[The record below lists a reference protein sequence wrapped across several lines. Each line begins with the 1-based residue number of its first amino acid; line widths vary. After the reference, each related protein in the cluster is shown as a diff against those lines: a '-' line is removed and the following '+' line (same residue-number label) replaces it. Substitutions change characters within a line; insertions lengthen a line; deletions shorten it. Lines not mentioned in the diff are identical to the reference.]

1 MMLMR
6 MMIMMMI
13 MMIIL
18 ILIMIIIK
26 INMMMMMMMIMMIMM
41 MMILIM
47 TMMMLIMIMIM
58 IVVVIMTIMMVVMMM
73 IIIMMTLRK
82 QIPTAKM
89 DPAINE
95 TLSEGSEH
103 VPQISTEFDV
113 VFIYLSVVFK
123 MVLNPVLGVAGIC
136 INVINMVV
144 FYRMGLSDGVTQN
157 FFILA
162 LSDGLFAMTAVA
174 NSMGYLFRVAV
185 RKLVGYNNPLEL
197 AAQII
202 YQGTFY
208 CSPFAQ
214 NVSLITTVVI
224 AVVRYCSVAMPLQV
238 KQILPAKRQLA
249 AILFLSGIATSISVY
264 VLAPMHIVYAPH
276 PVRNYTM
283 IFFNGQ
289 RWSVYTVFNK
299 VLSFGGFIICIA
311 FVVILSA
318 RLKKAS
324 KFRESS
330 STGTS
335 DYANTDKSFSK
346 HSKERQRTARIVRT
360 VVLVSVIFI
369 VCNVPNILYYLLR
382 MFLNG
387 FSLRGRYSNAM
398 KFTLMVVEIFWLLSV
413 CLNTVIYYFCNSRYR
428 TIFRALF

>member
-1 MMLMR
+1 
-6 MMIMMMI
+6 
-13 MMIIL
+13 
-18 ILIMIIIK
+18 
-26 INMMMMMMMIMMIMM
+26 
-41 MMILIM
+41 
-47 TMMMLIMIMIM
+47 
-58 IVVVIMTIMMVVMMM
+58 
-73 IIIMMTLRK
+73 
-82 QIPTAKM
+82 M

-185 RKLVGYNNPLEL
+185 RALVGYNNPLEL

-224 AVVRYCSVAMPLQV
+224 AVVRCCSVAMPLQV

-289 RWSVYTVFNK
+289 RWSVYTVFNY

-311 FVVILSA
+311 CVVILSA
-318 RLKKAS
+318 SLKKAS

-335 DYANTDKSFSK
+335 DSANTDKTSSK
-346 HSKERQRTARIVRT
+346 HSKERQRNAKIVRT

-369 VCNVPNILYYLLR
+369 VCNVPNILYFLLKV
-382 MFLNG
+382 FLKG
-387 FSLRGRYSNAM
+387 FKITGKYRNAQS
-398 KFTLMVVEIFWLLSV
+398 FTLMVKEMFFLLSA
-413 CLNTVIYYFCNSRYR
+413 CLNTFIYYFCNSRYCN
-428 TIFRALF
+428 IFRAMFRK